1 MCALEKP
8 VCTEDPTVIRARD
21 ALEELLHNPNPAA
34 SQISTAIDAL
44 EKLRARLSTARHIR
58 KSVQQ
63 SVAKQATL
71 KADEDAHLNR
81 LDSEIIRA
89 KMEVGELLT
98 ERDLVARDLG
108 RARRTLERLDAS
120 VEEMR
125 KEKRDRKREERSAG
139 GAALSNEQKVQKL
152 LKTTREDMARMREAE
167 EHLVHVV
174 EQLDVIRKR
183 KTELQE
189 KVRMAQEE
197 W

>member
-1 MCALEKP
+1 MCALEKS
-8 VCTEDPTVIRARD
+8 VCTEDAAVNRARD
-21 ALEELLHNPNPAA
+21 ALQGLIHTPNPAA

-44 EKLRARLSTARHIR
+44 EKLRARLSTAQHIR
-58 KSVQQ
+58 KSIRQ
-63 SVAKQATL
+63 SAAKQATR

-81 LDSEIIRA
+81 LDSEIIQA

-125 KEKRDRKREERSAG
+125 KEKRERKREERNSG
-139 GAALSNEQKVQKL
+139 GSALSDEQKVQKL
-152 LKTTREDMARMREAE
+152 LKATKEDMFRMRDAE
-167 EHLVHVV
+167 ERLVKVV
-174 EQLDVIRKR
+174 EQLDVVRKR
-183 KTELQE
+183 KAELQE